1 VTAFIGIDVGTSGTK
16 AGAYDDAGRTLG
28 MGYAETSLTHVDG
41 GIEQD
46 PQELLDSA
54 FEALRAAVSTAD
66 LDPADVD
73 AIAVSGQMAGVLGI
87 DARWR
92 PVTPYDSWLDTRC
105 APQLHRLAAA
115 HGELVTE
122 RTGCPPMLDHA
133 PKMQWWRDERPE
145 EYGQIAKFVMPA
157 VYVAGAMA
165 GLNADEAFVDP
176 TYLHFSGVADA
187 RSGDWSPELCA
198 ALGVESDKLPAIV
211 PSDRVIGRLTAGAAA
226 RGGLAAGIPIAAG
239 LGDTAAG
246 AVGAGLVQPGH
257 LLDTAGTA
265 AVLIGCVDSFRPD
278 GGHRLISMRGPLADI
293 WMPLNYVAGAGLC
306 IPWLLELSG
315 SEPGG
320 RAALEEMLAEAEAVP
335 PGAEGLLFAPHLEG
349 RIAPHDPEMHGGWFG
364 LRIGHRRAHLARA
377 ILESV
382 AFEYATYL
390 EAMRELYPEIALER
404 ILGIGGGARSQV
416 WNQIK
421 ADVTGV
427 PYQRVVAEE
436 TATRGA
442 ALIAGSAVG
451 MIDGL
456 ARVAG
461 AVETRE
467 QLDPDPARHE
477 LYRERLP
484 RYVELIASIATVDS
498 RHRTPNE
505 RQLIA

>member
-16 AGAYDDAGRTLG
+16 AGAYDDAGKTLG
-28 MGYAETSLTHVDG
+28 TGYAETSLQHVDG

-54 FEALRAAVSTAD
+54 FAALRAALAAAG
-66 LDPADVD
+66 LDPGDVD

-87 DARWR
+87 DADWR
-92 PVTPYDSWLDTRC
+92 PATPYDSWLDTRC
-105 APQLHRLAAA
+105 APQLRRLAAA
-115 HGELVTE
+115 HGELLTE

-133 PKMQWWRDERPE
+133 PKMQWWRDERPA
-145 EYGQIAKFVMPA
+145 EYERIAKFVMPA

-165 GLNADEAFVDP
+165 GLGAEEAFVDP

-187 RSGDWSPELCA
+187 RAGAWSPELCA
-198 ALGVESDKLPAIV
+198 ALGLDSDKLPAIV
-211 PSDRVIGRLTAGAAA
+211 PSDRVIGRLTAAAA
-226 RGGLAAGIPIAAG
+226 TRTGLPAGIPIAAG

-246 AVGAGLVQPGH
+246 AVGAGLVRPGH

-278 GGHRLISMRGPLADI
+278 RAHRLISMRGPLPDV

-306 IPWLLELSG
+306 MPWLVGLTG
-315 SEPGG
+315 GEPGD
-320 RAALEEMLAEAEAVP
+320 RAALQELLAEAEAVP

-349 RIAPHDPEMHGGWFG
+349 RIAPHDPEMHGGWLG
-364 LRIGHRRAHLARA
+364 LRLGHRRAHLARA

-390 EAMRELYPEIALER
+390 EAMRELHPEIAFER
-404 ILGIGGGARSQV
+404 IFGIGGGARSQV

-427 PYQRVVAEE
+427 AYQRVAAEE

-442 ALIAGSAVG
+442 ALVAGSAVG
-451 MIDGL
+451 LVDDLG
-456 ARVAG
+456 RVAG
-461 AVETRE
+461 SVETRE
-467 QLDPDPARHE
+467 QLDPDRARHE

-484 RYVELIASIATVDS
+484 RYAELIAQLATADNL
-498 RHRTPNE
+498 HRTPNE

>member
-16 AGAYDDAGRTLG
+16 AGVYDDAGRTLG
-28 MGYAETSLTHVDG
+28 TGYAETSLRRVDG
-41 GIEQD
+41 AIEQH
-46 PQELLDSA
+46 PGELLESSFA
-54 FEALRAAVSTAD
+54 ALRTALDAAAV
-66 LDPADVD
+66 DPARVE

-87 DARWR
+87 DADWR

-105 APQLHRLAAA
+105 GPQLRRLAAA
-115 HGELVTE
+115 HGELLTE

-133 PKMQWWRDERPE
+133 PKMQWWRDERPD
-145 EYGQIAKFVMPA
+145 EYGRTAKFVMPA

-165 GLNADEAFVDP
+165 GLGADEAFVDP
-176 TYLHFSGVADA
+176 TYLHFSGLADA
-187 RSGDWSPELCA
+187 RSGTWSAELCA
-198 ALGVESDKLPAIV
+198 ALGLDPDKLPAIV
-211 PSDRVIGRLTAGAAA
+211 PSDRVIGRLTAAAAA
-226 RGGLAAGIPIAAG
+226 RAGLSAGTPIAAG

-246 AVGAGLVQPGH
+246 AVGAGLVRPGH

-278 GGHRLISMRGPLADI
+278 SGQRLISMRGPLADI

-315 SEPGG
+315 GEPGD
-320 RAALEEMLAEAEAVP
+320 RKALEGLLAEAEAVP

-349 RIAPHDPEMHGGWFG
+349 RIAPHDPEMHGGWSG
-364 LRIGHRRAHLARA
+364 LRIGHRRGHLARA

-390 EAMRELYPEIALER
+390 EAMRELYPEVDFER
-404 ILGIGGGARSQV
+404 IFGIGGGARSPV

-427 PYQRVVAEE
+427 PYQRVAAEE
-436 TATRGA
+436 TATRGT

-451 MIDGL
+451 LIDDLG
-456 ARVAG
+456 RVAG

-484 RYVELIASIATVDS
+484 RYVELIASIATADS
-498 RHRTPNE
+498 LHRTPNE